1 MSGGRGS
8 VAGTFL
14 GALIISI
21 IAKALP
27 LINVPS
33 IAQNTVK
40 GVIILFVVIFNV
52 ITQRMVDRQNLERR
66 EM

>member
-1 MSGGRGS
+1 M
-8 VAGTFL
+8 A
-14 GALIISI
+14 I

-27 LINVPS
+27 LIGIDS

-40 GVIILFVVIFNV
+40 GVIILVVVILNV
-52 ITQRMVDRQNLERR
+52 ITQRMMDRQNLERR